1 MSNNRVQV
9 ATFLTGV
16 LLFVSSYLLATTLTN
31 NLGPAIFMQVSS
43 DYWARSGALGI
54 VLFASIVA
62 LLLMF
67 VDQARKRGGE
77 TGNVTV
83 DGR

>member
-1 MSNNRVQV
+1 MSNNRVRV
-9 ATFLTGV
+9 ATFLTAV
-16 LLFVSSYLLATTLTN
+16 LLLASTHILTTTLITN
-31 NLGPAIFMQVSS
+31 RAPDIYLIVSS
-43 DYWARSGALGI
+43 DYARSGALGI

>member
-1 MSNNRVQV
+1 MSNNRVRV
-9 ATFLTGV
+9 TTFLTAV
-16 LLFVSSYLLATTLTN
+16 LLLASTHILTTTL
-31 NLGPAIFMQVSS
+31 LGNTGMYLRVPSA
-43 DYWARSGALGI
+43 YYRSGALGI

-67 VDQARKRGGE
+67 VDQARKREGE